1 MNHPDAITEL
11 QHLAEQITEQ
21 DIAMMI
27 SVGGAAA
34 VNEFLQLYIAGRI
47 DYLQHQQE
55 ATR

>member
-1 MNHPDAITEL
+1 MNQPNAITEL
-11 QHLAEQITEQ
+11 QRLAEQITEH

-27 SVGGAAA
+27 SHGGASS
-34 VNEFLQLYIAGRI
+34 VYQYLQLSLAGRI